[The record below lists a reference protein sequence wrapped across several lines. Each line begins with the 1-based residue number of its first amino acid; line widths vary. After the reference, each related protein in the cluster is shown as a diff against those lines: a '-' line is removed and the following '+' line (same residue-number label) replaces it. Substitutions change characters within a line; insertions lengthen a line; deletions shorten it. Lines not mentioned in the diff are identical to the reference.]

1 MCYLTFHLQSSAKQ
15 RITWLLKIKP
25 ASRPMTHQRLSCLG
39 LMRSWKTLSRN
50 LVCPSFLLTS
60 SPHSFQFTVV
70 AKETWRSPIYSFFKP
85 EVTIK
90 IHIAHFF
97 TCSAKKCKTGASS
110 IQHFQDKGNKSST
123 ANLHHHA
130 VHCFGED
137 TVNEAVGG
145 ESGGSQSSNIFSTFV
160 SQGQCPVT
168 YSYCAHLTPE
178 FQRVPNNLSFFD
190 LCILVPTLLNG

>member
-1 MCYLTFHLQSSAKQ
+1 
-15 RITWLLKIKP
+15 
-25 ASRPMTHQRLSCLG
+25 
-39 LMRSWKTLSRN
+39 
-50 LVCPSFLLTS
+50 
-60 SPHSFQFTVV
+60 
-70 AKETWRSPIYSFFKP
+70 
-85 EVTIK
+85 
-90 IHIAHFF
+90 
-97 TCSAKKCKTGASS
+97 AKKCKTGASS

-190 LCILVPTLLNG
+190 LCILVPTLLNGAMNITKLLQDHPGHIHFATDVWMLTNHHAFVTWTMHLEHNGTMLAFLLDIIKVSE